1 MKCPKCSNIED
12 KVIDSRTVRGDSAI
26 RRRREC
32 TQCEYRF
39 TTYEEIVRLGL
50 KVVKRDGS
58 KEEFIRS
65 KLRKGLE
72 RACENRPISG
82 DNIETF
88 LDAIV
93 DDLDSKFD
101 KEVPSDAIGQS
112 VMNILKDVDEVAYV
126 RFASVYKRF
135 ADVSE
140 FRKEIE
146 KLLAPG
152 KGKR

>member
-12 KVIDSRTVRGDSAI
+12 KVIDSRTVRSDSAI

-32 TQCEYRF
+32 TECAYRF

-58 KEEFIRS
+58 KEEFVRT
-65 KLRKGLE
+65 KLRKGIE
-72 RACENRPISG
+72 RACENRPVSS
-82 DNIETF
+82 DEIEGF
-88 LDAIV
+88 LDAVV

-101 KEVPSDAIGQS
+101 KDVPSDAVGQS
-112 VMNILKDVDEVAYV
+112 VMDILKDVDEVAYV

-140 FRKEIE
+140 FRQEIE
-146 KLLAPG
+146 KLLTPR

>member
-12 KVIDSRTVRGDSAI
+12 KVIDSRMVRGDSAI

-32 TQCEYRF
+32 MQCGYRF

-50 KVVKRDGS
+50 KVLKRDGS

-72 RACENRPISG
+72 RACENRPISSDDLEG
-82 DNIETF
+82 F
-88 LDAIV
+88 LDAVI
-93 DDLDSKFD
+93 DDLDAKFD
-101 KEVPSDAIGQS
+101 KEVPSDLIGQS

-146 KLLAPG
+146 KLLEPG
-152 KGKR
+152 KGTI